1 MGRGHAR
8 GEGKNRPEKTLTI
21 PHDWFLAVHHSPE
34 QAGHTRS
41 PGHKRQ
47 HATLRQPDGPQA
59 QPRVW
64 PTGRAH
70 WTSARCQKTH
80 TEAGQQHKPATP
92 RRRTASQH
100 TRRAAAPGQEQAQH
114 HTPSPRVAAEAC
126 RSPIAPRCHQC
137 KPHQCVQAQQAAA
150 THTQPGTDAN
160 APGSPPSAS
169 RPLRAAFR
177 MLHAVAM

>member
-1 MGRGHAR
+1 MGLGHAR

-70 WTSARCQKTH
+70 WTSARCQEKH
-80 TEAGQQHKPATP
+80 TQRQASSTSRPRQDAGQRHNTHAGRQHQAKNRPNTTP
-92 RRRTASQH
+92 Q
-100 TRRAAAPGQEQAQH
+100 
-114 HTPSPRVAAEAC
+114 
-126 RSPIAPRCHQC
+126 
-137 KPHQCVQAQQAAA
+137 
-150 THTQPGTDAN
+150 
-160 APGSPPSAS
+160 APGSQQKHAAPPLHRNATSANRTSAS
-169 RPLRAAFR
+169 KHSKPPPRTLSPAQMLTPQGRPHRPRAR
-177 MLHAVAM
+177 